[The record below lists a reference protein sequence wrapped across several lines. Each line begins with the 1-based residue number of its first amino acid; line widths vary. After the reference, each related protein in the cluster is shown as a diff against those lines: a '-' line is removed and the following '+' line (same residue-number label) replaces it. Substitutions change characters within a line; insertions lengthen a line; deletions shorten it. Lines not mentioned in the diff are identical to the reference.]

1 PPVVLLTA
9 VPISISGWGVREGA
23 MVACLGLAGVP
34 SEEALSV
41 SLLLGAVSVIV
52 GLAGGVIW
60 LVSPER
66 GLYSA
71 DKAAKAADGTPN
83 FQVPNASVDDPV
95 FRAAVPMALHLCA
108 DCGHLQILHVGNPE
122 IQYRNY
128 VYTTSLSLG
137 LREHFA
143 GYANDVVSRFG
154 IAPGSLVVELGSN
167 DGSLLGFFKERGM
180 RVLGVDP

>member
-1 PPVVLLTA
+1 M
-9 VPISISGWGVREGA
+9 R
-23 MVACLGLAGVP
+23 
-34 SEEALSV
+34 
-41 SLLLGAVSVIV
+41 
-52 GLAGGVIW
+52 
-60 LVSPER
+60 
-66 GLYSA
+66 SA
-71 DKAAKAADGTPN
+71 HR
-83 FQVPNASVDDPV
+83 
-95 FRAAVPMALHLCA
+95 FRAAVPMALHLCR

-128 VYTTSLSLG
+128 VYITSLSLG

-180 RVLGVDP
+180 RVLGVDPAVEIARRATEAGIETSAISSPMPSVAASSRTMARRAS